1 MYSNFSLDNQLNLTS
16 YVKAIWLNI
25 YSKNNISKKKIMNM
39 NVSRSFSFK
48 LTFAVV

>member
-25 YSKNNISKKKIMNM
+25 YSKNNISKKKN
-39 NVSRSFSFK
+39 NEHERF
-48 LTFAVV
+48 TFFLI